1 MDRPHTLLSTVVGPS
16 AGSRVVDRVV
26 GHDDGRVR
34 IPDQDALAWTLVDEL
49 RPHLDRVTI
58 DRVAMLLGDREY
70 PRAIETLLGV
80 AATAGAVLPD
90 VLRERLASWAA
101 FYPASPPESL
111 IPAPP
116 ERT

>member
-1 MDRPHTLLSTVVGPS
+1 MVHALLITVAVP
-16 AGSRVVDRVV
+16 GSRFRVVDRVV

-58 DRVAMLLGDREY
+58 DRVAMLLVDREY
-70 PRAIETLLGV
+70 PTAIETLLGV
-80 AATAGAVLPD
+80 AASAGAVLPD
-90 VLRERLASWAA
+90 VLRERLSSWAA
-101 FYPASPPESL
+101 FYPASPPDPP